1 MSSAVRRAHTVLVAD
16 DDEQIRILVW
26 EILAEQGWRVL
37 PARHGLEALQL
48 LERFGDGVDLVL
60 ADVVMP
66 RMGGKELAQRI
77 GRDYPHIRVV
87 FFSGYGD
94 SPELGSEFPDAE
106 VLDKPFTAEQL
117 IEAVN
122 AASRRRR
129 GG

>member
-94 SPELGSEFPDAE
+94 SPELGADFPDAE